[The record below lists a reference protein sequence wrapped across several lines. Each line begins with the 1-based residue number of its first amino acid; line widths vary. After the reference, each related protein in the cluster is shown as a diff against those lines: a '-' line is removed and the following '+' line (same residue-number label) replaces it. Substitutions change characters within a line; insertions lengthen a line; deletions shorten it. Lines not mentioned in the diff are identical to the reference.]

1 MVAPKATDIASVLD
15 AMGAALPEHPAVG
28 AIFYSTVLAVW
39 LIYTGHEWVEVPA
52 SDTIKQNMVSNPPLF
67 TAPTN
72 YVAKVTPPKA
82 ELISEASV
90 ALAFDTIPLARIVG
104 DSLGYD
110 HTGITITHARNE
122 SLCCTVLTVDIDG
135 LGVSSRRIYDATVHD
150 CKGRSD
156 VTDVLITAALAAASD
171 LRPRR
176 TPLVTESDL
185 PNSKRHEGESFTRL
199 KRAIEL

>member
-28 AIFYSTVLAVW
+28 AIFYSPVLAVW
-39 LIYTGHEWVEVPA
+39 LIYTGHEWVEA
-52 SDTIKQNMVSNPPLF
+52 NPPLF